1 MYAIWIVSYY
11 LAWNIHRW
19 DTWINE
25 ITSAFVPQLI
35 HPACGLLIWIFHQ
48 PRNIFSKEFAKH
60 LLLLECSSLKTY
72 FGILLKLRFI
82 SLYTYGFFREF
93 YFRYFFDFLTVAI
106 SRQRFFLHA
115 MSTLKTF
122 RNIIKTKITLNTNG
136 FFREFYFQYYLD
148 FVAVVIIQQRFR
160 IRIVFSENF
169 SELY

>member
-1 MYAIWIVSYY
+1 MYY
-11 LAWNIHRW
+11 LSESFTNP
-19 DTWINE
+19 E
-25 ITSAFVPQLI
+25 TSSPKN
-35 HPACGLLIWIFHQ
+35 LL
-48 PRNIFSKEFAKH
+48 NIF
-60 LLLLECSSLKTY
+60 LLLECSSLKTY

-148 FVAVVIIQQRFR
+148 FVAVVIIHQRFR